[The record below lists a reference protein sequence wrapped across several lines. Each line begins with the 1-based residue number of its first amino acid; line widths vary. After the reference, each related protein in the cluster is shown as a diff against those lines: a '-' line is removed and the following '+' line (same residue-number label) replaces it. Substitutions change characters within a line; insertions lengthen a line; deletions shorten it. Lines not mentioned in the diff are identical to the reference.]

1 MLFQE
6 RVAVGGVLASA
17 VNNPHA
23 AVGLPQAIPNE
34 LLELIAS
41 IENAQPMQI
50 QMCLNRKVPGS

>member
-6 RVAVGGVLASA
+6 RVAVGGVLAPA

-23 AVGLPQAIPNE
+23 TVGLPQAVPDK

-50 QMCLNRKVPGS
+50 QMRLNRKVPRS